1 MYRDSLVYFIIFT
14 STCHTPCY
22 GALHMFQISTSAQNV
37 AQAGSEEETAIGNA
51 TDVMDTEDTHVNEQ
65 VV

>member
-1 MYRDSLVYFIIFT
+1 VYRDSLVYFIIFT
-14 STCHTPCY
+14 STYHTPCY

-37 AQAGSEEETAIGNA
+37 TQAGSEEETSIGNA

>member
-1 MYRDSLVYFIIFT
+1 
-14 STCHTPCY
+14 
-22 GALHMFQISTSAQNV
+22 MFQISTSAQNV
-37 AQAGSEEETAIGNA
+37 TQAGSEEETALGNA